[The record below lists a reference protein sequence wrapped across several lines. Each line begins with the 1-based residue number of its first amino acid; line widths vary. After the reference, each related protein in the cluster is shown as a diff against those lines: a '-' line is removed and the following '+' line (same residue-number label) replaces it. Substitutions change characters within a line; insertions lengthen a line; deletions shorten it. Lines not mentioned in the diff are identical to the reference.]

1 MSSFFAHWHLKC
13 PKTSPTR
20 RILITVLAMFVVFIS
35 QRSPVQAQEKSP
47 PLPVP
52 GPATVAVAV
61 AEANRFKMRVVGQGP
76 DVILIPG
83 LGSSSEV
90 WSATM
95 EVLQRSY
102 RVHTVQVGGFA
113 GAPAG
118 GNVSARAGEAVVA
131 PTVAALQDYIVRQ
144 QLRAPIVVGHS
155 IGGLMAME
163 LALQHPGSVGK
174 IVVVDALPY
183 VGLMFSPQASVA
195 AFAPQVNFMRDQMI
209 GMPDAAF
216 AAQQAAGVV
225 RLVSSPADQARVAA
239 WTVASDRHVFAQ
251 AFYDA
256 MTMDVR
262 PRLATLKTPV
272 TLFYAFD
279 ASAGQQEAP
288 TDAMFR
294 GAYQTLSHMRFRR
307 FDSSR
312 HFIMLDQPIAF
323 VQALTEEL
331 ALH

>member
-1 MSSFFAHWHLKC
+1 MSNFFARGRLKC
-13 PKTSPTR
+13 PKTTPAR
-20 RILITVLAMFVVFIS
+20 RIQIMVLAMFVVFIS
-35 QRSPVQAQEKSP
+35 QGAPVQAQEKTP
-47 PLPVP
+47 PVP
-52 GPATVAVAV
+52 APTAV
-61 AEANRFKMRVVGQGP
+61 AEASRFQMRVVGQGK

-90 WSATM
+90 WAATA
-95 EVLQRSY
+95 ETLQKSY
-102 RVHTVQVGGFA
+102 RVHTLQVAGFA

-118 GNVSARAGEAVVA
+118 GNVSAHAGESVVA

-163 LALQHPGSVGK
+163 LALQYPHSVGK

-195 AFAPQVNFMRDQMI
+195 AFEPQAKFMRDQMI

-216 AAQQAAGVV
+216 SAQQAAGVV
-225 RLVSSPADQARVAA
+225 RLVSGPADQARVAA
-239 WTVASDRHVFAQ
+239 WALASDRHVFAQ
-251 AFYDA
+251 TFYDA

-262 PRLATLKTPV
+262 PRLATLKTPA

-294 GAYQTLSHMRFRR
+294 GGYQTLPNMRFRR
-307 FDSSR
+307 FDNSR
-312 HFIMLDQPIAF
+312 HFIMLDQPMAF
-323 VQALTEEL
+323 VQALAEEL
-331 ALH
+331 ALR